1 MNPYHPHCYHDC
13 HPVAA
18 IPEPA
23 TWLLILIGLA
33 GLILWSRRAKR

>member
-18 IPEPA
+18 IPEPS
-23 TWLLILIGLA
+23 TWLLILVGLA
-33 GLILWSRRAKR
+33 ALILWSRRAKR